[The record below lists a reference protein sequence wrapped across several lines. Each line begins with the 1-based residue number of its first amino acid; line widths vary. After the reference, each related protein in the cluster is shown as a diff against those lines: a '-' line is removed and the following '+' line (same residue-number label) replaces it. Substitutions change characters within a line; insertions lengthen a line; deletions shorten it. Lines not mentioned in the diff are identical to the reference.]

1 MCATSIIS
9 HGTTGDDVLIHEE
22 TGSGKTLAY
31 LLPLLQGLD
40 LGVPRQVMV
49 VAPTRELAVQ
59 VGRVANEL
67 LAHDS
72 AGKKPVA
79 LLIEDSGSAAG
90 ADASSFSYSTA
101 QALGSIEA
109 PVLVGTAKVIWGEMQ
124 RCNGTEAGRR
134 PRGEAGN
141 EKGAKALRAAL
152 KNLQAVVV
160 DEVRASHNPP
170 DRPIIQPPC
179 HPLTRPHYPFMIST
193 AQIDRCIA
201 PLSAYATLKDKRQK
215 ARHPKPATLILEE
228 IYQNQKMAPQF
239 VGASAT
245 IGRPLR
251 RELARWVCVCDV
263 CRRVTLQELML

>member
-1 MCATSIIS
+1 MRATSIMS
-9 HGTTGDDVLIHEE
+9 HGTTGDDVLLHEE

-40 LGVPRQVMV
+40 LSVPRQVMV

-90 ADASSFSYSTA
+90 QSSFSHSTA

-124 RCNGTEAGRR
+124 RCNGTEVGRR
-134 PRGEAGN
+134 PRGAEEN

-160 DEVRASHNPP
+160 DEVCASHNPLNQATN
-170 DRPIIQPPC
+170 IQSPC
-179 HPLTRPHYPFMIST
+179 HPLTRPHHLIMLST

-215 ARHPKPATLILEE
+215 VRHPKPVTLILEE

-251 RELARWVCVCDV
+251 RELARCVRCV
-263 CRRVTLQELML
+263 ALQGLML